1 MKNKVVIVDSDPD
14 CLEIFCEF
22 FQQQGF
28 HVIKIENIRELL
40 NFITLKTTDLIITD
54 ADFLFEENESFINF
68 LEKKIQKIPVL
79 FLTEKNKL
87 KLLQNKIII
96 QQNRVIEKP
105 VHFVNLLNSVN
116 KMLNLNKISRKK

>member
-40 NFITLKTTDLIITD
+40 NFIKLKTTDLIITD

-68 LEKKIQKIPVL
+68 VEQKIQKIPVL

-87 KLLQNKIII
+87 KLLKKKMII